1 MGTTL
6 STLAPAPGATRKK
19 KRVGRGRG
27 SHRGKTS
34 TRGMKGQKARSGHH
48 GARIGFEG
56 GQMPMARRLPKRGFK
71 NIFRKEV
78 AAINVGLLGTRFDG
92 EVGIEEIRAA
102 GLIPKSAQIL
112 KVLGEGNLEK
122 ALTVRAHRFSKSA
135 AAKIQAAGGK
145 AEVVAVPDAGDAG
158 EKVDAAAAS
167 E

>member
-6 STLAPAPGATRKK
+6 STLAPAQGSTRKR

-34 TRGMKGQKARSGHH
+34 TRGQKGQKSRSGHH

-78 AAINVGLLGTRFDG
+78 AAINIGLLASHFDG
-92 EVGIEEIRAA
+92 EVTVDMMRAK
-102 GLIPKSAQIL
+102 GLIPKSADL
-112 KVLGEGNLEK
+112 VKVLGEGNVEK
-122 ALTVRAHRFSKSA
+122 ELVIRAHRFSKSA
-135 AAKIQAAGGK
+135 IEKIQAAGGS
-145 AEVVAVPDAGDAG
+145 AEPLGGQNTEAQPVQ
-158 EKVDAAAAS
+158 S

>member
-6 STLAPAPGATRKK
+6 STLAPAQGATRKK

-34 TRGMKGQKARSGHH
+34 TRGMKGQKSRSGHH

-78 AAINVGLLGTRFDG
+78 AAINLGLLAAHFDG
-92 EVGIEEIRAA
+92 EVTVDMMRAK
-102 GLIPKSAQIL
+102 GLIPKSADL
-112 KVLGEGNLEK
+112 VKVLGEGNVEK
-122 ALTVRAHRFSKSA
+122 KLVVRAHRFSKSA
-135 AAKIQAAGGK
+135 IEKIQAAGGSV
-145 AEVVAVPDAGDAG
+145 EVVGSS
-158 EKVDAAAAS
+158 KS
-167 E
+167 EVGSESD

>member
-1 MGTTL
+1 
-6 STLAPAPGATRKK
+6 
-19 KRVGRGRG
+19 
-27 SHRGKTS
+27 
-34 TRGMKGQKARSGHH
+34 MKGQKARSGHH

-92 EVGIEEIRAA
+92 EVGIAA

>member
-6 STLAPAPGATRKK
+6 STLAPVQGATRKR
-19 KRVGRGRG
+19 KRIGRGRG

-34 TRGMKGQKARSGHH
+34 TRGQKGQRSRSGHH

-78 AAINVGLLGTRFDG
+78 AAINIGLLASHFDA
-92 EVGIEEIRAA
+92 EVTVEEMRAK
-102 GLIPKSAQIL
+102 GLIPKSAEL
-112 KVLGEGNLEK
+112 VKVLGEGKLEK
-122 ALTVRAHRFSKSA
+122 KLVIRAHRFSKSA
-135 AAKIQAAGGK
+135 IEKIQAAGGT
-145 AEVVAVPDAGDAG
+145 AEVLSGQKTEAQPV
-158 EKVDAAAAS
+158 ES